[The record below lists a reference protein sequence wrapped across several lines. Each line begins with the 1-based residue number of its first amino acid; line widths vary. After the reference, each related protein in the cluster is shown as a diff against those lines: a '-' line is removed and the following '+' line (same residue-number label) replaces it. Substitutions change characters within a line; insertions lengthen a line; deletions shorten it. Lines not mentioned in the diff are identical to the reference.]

1 MDHKLNRKQ
10 LYLLLAI
17 LILPMFLFVNSVY
30 SGYTQE
36 MIDESAASINNYVHF
51 YPSDLN
57 ILHKKVTDNELKSSP
72 IEVEVN
78 ARLVALRG
86 EVILHA
92 PTGKKA
98 VVFDEPEVV
107 AGSVIITGPDGMAE
121 LIWPDGSRILMDSD
135 TRLAVEEAWAEPIAS
150 EAGPEGLMS
159 NNLFIEQNVIN
170 LIGDKDLKLCYVS
183 LVLEMGKIYGSLVPL
198 ENNEVDLL
206 YNDSNRKVR
215 MKVKMPWG
223 VAGIRGT
230 VWMNALTGSGEVTS
244 VLSGAVEV
252 SAAGVSTLIKP
263 GQSVIVGAEGLPPGE
278 PVDITSDAITDWRGV
293 IGWVDQVI
301 MHEKTFDSNII
312 DRFEGDSTQ
321 SNQDSAS
328 AGINE
333 PTTGLFGNDTGND
346 WSPPGLNNDQGNSG
360 MPPGLSGDFPG
371 NSGNAPGLSGSS
383 PGKSG
388 SAPGLSGGSPG
399 NSGSAPGLSG
409 SSPGN
414 SGSAPGQS
422 GGSPGK
428 SGSAPGLNR

>member
-252 SAAGVSTLIKP
+252 SAHSRCGRA
-263 GQSVIVGAEGLPPGE
+263 PPG
-278 PVDITSDAITDWRGV
+278 
-293 IGWVDQVI
+293 
-301 MHEKTFDSNII
+301 
-312 DRFEGDSTQ
+312 
-321 SNQDSAS
+321 
-328 AGINE
+328 
-333 PTTGLFGNDTGND
+333 
-346 WSPPGLNNDQGNSG
+346 
-360 MPPGLSGDFPG
+360 
-371 NSGNAPGLSGSS
+371 
-383 PGKSG
+383 
-388 SAPGLSGGSPG
+388 
-399 NSGSAPGLSG
+399 
-409 SSPGN
+409 
-414 SGSAPGQS
+414 
-422 GGSPGK
+422 
-428 SGSAPGLNR
+428 